1 MFMKIL
7 LLHCDWVEWEAAKK
21 AIKSAEE
28 LSDKKPVKVE
38 DCLVVFTAVEK
49 PDEKDPKKIVEEYIK
64 NIKDVAGQVKAKNI
78 VVYPYAHLSSNLSS
92 VEIALNVLKTAEEE
106 LKKEFK
112 VWRAPFGWYKKL
124 SLAAKGHPLS
134 ELSRELSV
142 DGGKRIAKKEIK
154 EKAAGSMSVD
164 VLQSS
169 HGKIILD
176 RR

>member
-7 LLHCDWVEWEAAKK
+7 LMHCDWVEWEAAKK

-49 PDEKDPKKIVEEYIK
+49 PDEKDQKKIVEEYIK

-92 VEIALNVLKTAEEE
+92 LESAFHVLKQAEAE
-106 LKKEFK
+106 LGKEFK

-124 SLAAKGHPLS
+124 SLSAKGHPLS
-134 ELSRELSV
+134 ELSREIVLE
-142 DGGKRIAKKEIK
+142 GGKIV
-154 EKAAGSMSVD
+154 EKR
-164 VLQSS
+164 
-169 HGKIILD
+169 K
-176 RR
+176 